1 MSKRSIP
8 IHFFTGIGFAM
19 IFGFSFLFTSRAL
32 DHIEP
37 FHLLSFRF
45 SLAFLV
51 MSILRVTKIV
61 NIPMPKEIFTPMMF
75 LLALFQPLLYFTG
88 ETIGVKLTSSS
99 ESGLLIA
106 LIPIVVAIFSAFFLK
121 EYPQKKQIP
130 FIILSVSGV
139 AAIVLFQEK
148 LEFGSSLFGFI
159 MLLLAVISAGFFNII
174 SRSLSGKIKPLQ
186 ITYFMMGFGTVCFSI
201 IGVGQSIA
209 KGTINQYFAPLSN
222 SSVLTALIYLSILS
236 SIIAFF
242 FVNFTLS
249 KVSASQGA
257 VFANLVT
264 VVSIFAGVFIAKENF
279 QYYHILGSFL
289 IITGVWGTN
298 RFGLKEENKIQTQK
312 VA

>member
-1 MSKRSIP
+1 MSKKIP
-8 IHFFTGIGFAM
+8 IHLLTGMGYAS

-32 DHIEP
+32 NHIEP

-45 SLAFLV
+45 TFAFLV
-51 MSILRVTKIV
+51 MTILRLAKVI
-61 NIPMPKEIFTPMMF
+61 NIPLNKDMFTPMLF

-88 ETIGVKLTSSS
+88 ETIGVKFTSSS

-106 LIPIVVAIFSAFFLK
+106 LIPIVVAIFSALFLK
-121 EYPQKKQIP
+121 EYPTKKQIP

-139 AAIVLFQEK
+139 ATIVLLQEK
-148 LEFGSSLFGFI
+148 LEFGGSLLGFI

-174 SRSLSGKIKPLQ
+174 SRSLSSKIKPLQ
-186 ITYFMMGFGTVCFSI
+186 ITYFMMGFGTVCFTA
-201 IGVGQSIA
+201 IGISQSLI
-209 KGTINQYFAPLSN
+209 KGDIDQYFLPLAQVD
-222 SSVLTALIYLSILS
+222 VLTALVYLSILS

-242 FVNFTLS
+242 LLNFTLS
-249 KVSASQGA
+249 KVTASQGA

-264 VVSIFAGVFIAKENF
+264 VISIFAGVFIGKESF
-279 QYYHILGSFL
+279 QYYHILGSIL

-298 RFGLKEENKIQTQK
+298 YFGKTKEVVSELPK